1 MKRDVKININIH
13 TLLNAMC
20 GEDRKGITYMH
31 LSLLTACLSIVNLC
45 RESSHHKSHKVE
57 VGIFDLR
64 SDVVRVEGF
73 ISSQIILIS
82 AFEGKMYR

>member
-1 MKRDVKININIH
+1 MQCAVKIGKVLRTCTCH
-13 TLLNAMC
+13 
-20 GEDRKGITYMH
+20 Y
-31 LSLLTACLSIVNLC
+31 SLLACQLSTYVVSRHITN
-45 RESSHHKSHKVE
+45 HKSHKVE

>member
-1 MKRDVKININIH
+1 MQCAVKIGKVLRTCTCH
-13 TLLNAMC
+13 
-20 GEDRKGITYMH
+20 Y
-31 LSLLTACLSIVNLC
+31 SLLACQLMSGVVTSQITN
-45 RESSHHKSHKVE
+45 HTQVE